1 MPRPPEGF
9 TIEPGTGL
17 LIRIVSNE
25 CSVLEFMNRLS
36 PEEQVALTAVR
47 INPATPITVRAQ
59 LETLKETRDNT
70 TNKRIKL
77 NDPRTQFGAQVALS
91 VLASLPENTP
101 GRIAPDDVPARLAAW
116 LADFPQ
122 PGEAVL

>member
-1 MPRPPEGF
+1 MARLPDGY
-9 TIEPGTGL
+9 TIEPGTGRL
-17 LIRIVSNE
+17 VRIVSNE

-36 PEEQVALTAVR
+36 PAEQVALTVIR
-47 INPATPITVRAQ
+47 IDPATPITTRAQ
-59 LETLKETRDNT
+59 LETLKEMRDNT

-77 NDPRTQFGAQVALS
+77 DDPRTQYGAQAALS

-101 GRIAPDDVPARLAAW
+101 GRIAPEDVPARLAAW